1 MKNCFSDLRFNK
13 IRHIPPE
20 CMSALGDLHTLL
32 LNNNNVRKLRSG
44 AFAGLGNLKY
54 LYVKWNTFFRP
65 ADLWT
70 VTNLAVHATSQM
82 FPTRTSFG
90 FCLRYLYKNHISH
103 IESGTFDGLERL
115 EHL

>member
-1 MKNCFSDLRFNK
+1 MRDYFSDLRFNK

-32 LNNNNVRKLRSG
+32 LNNNNVRRLRSG

-54 LYVKWNTFFRP
+54 LYVKWNTLFRP
-65 ADLWT
+65 ADLRT

-82 FPTRTSFG
+82 FPTRTSVG
-90 FCLRYLYKNHISH
+90 FV
-103 IESGTFDGLERL
+103 
-115 EHL
+115 

>member
-1 MKNCFSDLRFNK
+1 MKDYFSDLRFNK

-54 LYVKWNTFFRP
+54 LYVK
-65 ADLWT
+65 
-70 VTNLAVHATSQM
+70 
-82 FPTRTSFG
+82 
-90 FCLRYLYKNHISH
+90 
-103 IESGTFDGLERL
+103 
-115 EHL
+115 